1 MTESENQPQPPTKTA
16 QTIFVGDEKF
26 KLILSHA
33 QIQRRIK
40 EIALEIEKDYASR
53 QPIFIGVLNGSF
65 IFLADL
71 IREIQQID
79 LEVDFFKVSS
89 YGDSQ
94 TSSGQVRLR
103 KSVDATLKDR
113 DVIIVE
119 DIVDTGLSLTY
130 IRKAILELAP
140 RSLRICTLL
149 YKEEVARIDFA
160 LDYVG
165 FRVPK
170 QFVIGYGLDYRQ
182 TKRNLNGIY
191 SLDSL

>member
-1 MTESENQPQPPTKTA
+1 MTESENQPQPPTKTD
-16 QTIFVGDEKF
+16 QTVFVGDEKF
-26 KLILSHA
+26 KLILSQA
-33 QIQRRIK
+33 QIRQRIK
-40 EIALEIEKDYASR
+40 EIAQEIEKDYISR
-53 QPIFIGVLNGSF
+53 QPVFIGVLNGAF

-89 YGDSQ
+89 YADSK

-119 DIVDTGLSLTY
+119 DIVDTGLSLSY
-130 IRKAILELAP
+130 IRNAILELAP

-149 YKEEVARIDFA
+149 YKEDVARIDFA

-182 TKRNLNGIY
+182 IKRNLNGIY
-191 SLDSL
+191 SLDSQ

>member
-1 MTESENQPQPPTKTA
+1 MTEFENHSQPPAETA
-16 QTIFVGDEKF
+16 QTVFVGDEKF
-26 KLILSHA
+26 KLTLPHA
-33 QIQRRIK
+33 RIQERIK
-40 EIALEIEKDYASR
+40 EIAHEIEKDYINR
-53 QPIFIGVLNGSF
+53 QPVFIGVLNGSF

-71 IREIQQID
+71 VRQIQNID

-89 YGDSQ
+89 YAGSKS
-94 TSSGQVRLR
+94 SSGQVQLR
-103 KSVDATLKDR
+103 KAVDATLKDR

-130 IRKAILELAP
+130 IRSAILELAP

-149 YKEEVARIDFA
+149 YKEEVARIDFT

-165 FRVPK
+165 FRIPK

-182 TKRNLNGIY
+182 IKRNLNGIY
-191 SLDSL
+191 SLAEE